1 MLQNATYDYYVR
13 VVDVAGNIGAS
24 AHQQVTVDTVAPD
37 AAITVT
43 VDNITVD
50 TGFDNNDFLTSS
62 TSYTLHGT
70 LGAEPGKNEYVQV
83 SFDGGATWAY
93 ATVNGTSWSYTD
105 TRTLSDGDHRYQVR
119 VVDQAGN
126 VGATTSQVVTVD
138 TVAPQNGI
146 TIDSISEDTG
156 QSSSDFITMD
166 TTLTINGSL
175 GSALASD
182 ERVQIS
188 LDGGNTWVDT
198 TVTNQRWSYTDTR
211 DLADGDYTY
220 QVRIVDQAGNVGST
234 SSQVVTVDT
243 TPPATVGTVVSYTD
257 GEGERQG
264 SFGASV
270 ATDDSSPVINGTL
283 NRAPDNGEIVQ
294 LYRDGV
300 LLGLVTMSGAASWYF
315 QDSGLNDGNHTYT
328 LRVTDLAGNH
338 TDSDNFV
345 LKVDTRIPT
354 TTVSITAQTTTD
366 TTPILSG
373 LVSAEL
379 TNGEYLVINVNGK
392 TYTSE
397 SGGAVVVDPDNNTWY
412 LQIPDSDAL
421 SVKNYD
427 VTAQVKSSAGNGNTA
442 DLTTGSLV
450 VGNEASLTP
459 AWSFTA
465 ANYSYSSSYM
475 LDSDGLWTIIAN
487 QHLAVTLTP
496 FQVISL

>member
-1 MLQNATYDYYVR
+1 M
-13 VVDVAGNIGAS
+13 
-24 AHQQVTVDTVAPD
+24 
-37 AAITVT
+37 
-43 VDNITVD
+43 DNITVD

-220 QVRIVDQAGNVGST
+220 QVRIVDQAGRYH
-234 SSQVVTVDT
+234 
-243 TPPATVGTVVSYTD
+243 A
-257 GEGERQG
+257 
-264 SFGASV
+264 ASHGRY
-270 ATDDSSPVINGTL
+270 S
-283 NRAPDNGEIVQ
+283 RQ
-294 LYRDGV
+294 LYR
-300 LLGLVTMSGAASWYF
+300 
-315 QDSGLNDGNHTYT
+315 
-328 LRVTDLAGNH
+328 R
-338 TDSDNFV
+338 
-345 LKVDTRIPT
+345 RR
-354 TTVSITAQTTTD
+354 
-366 TTPILSG
+366 
-373 LVSAEL
+373 
-379 TNGEYLVINVNGK
+379 
-392 TYTSE
+392 
-397 SGGAVVVDPDNNTWY
+397 
-412 LQIPDSDAL
+412 
-421 SVKNYD
+421 
-427 VTAQVKSSAGNGNTA
+427 
-442 DLTTGSLV
+442 
-450 VGNEASLTP
+450 
-459 AWSFTA
+459 
-465 ANYSYSSSYM
+465 
-475 LDSDGLWTIIAN
+475 
-487 QHLAVTLTP
+487 
-496 FQVISL
+496 